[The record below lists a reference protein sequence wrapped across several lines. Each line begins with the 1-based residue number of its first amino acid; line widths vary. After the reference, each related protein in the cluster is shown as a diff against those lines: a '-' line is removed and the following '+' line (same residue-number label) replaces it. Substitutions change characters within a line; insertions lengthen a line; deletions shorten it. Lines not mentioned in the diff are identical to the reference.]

1 MRNYYDLKV
10 WRPAHDLTLKIYRTV
25 KSFPS
30 EELFGLKSQMR
41 RSASSIPTNLAEGC
55 GRNSNPDFKR
65 FVNIAIGS
73 TSELEYQLLLA
84 KDLNYMSQSIFDEL
98 TNNVIEIRKML
109 ISLYKKVPS
118 NPSPP

>member
-30 EELFGLKSQMR
+30 EELFRLKSQMR